1 MSLFLDMVGGKFL
14 QAFLFALCIG
24 IIYVCIRFVMV
35 KKGKSSWGKIG
46 REILK
51 FLMVCYFAGIIALV
65 WVPDWFWSI
74 LYGRYDPGVGL
85 GGIRGSFNFVPSIYR
100 YLRGELT
107 GGSWIRTMILGNIL
121 MFVPLGIM
129 LPLLLKKN
137 RIYDTMKI
145 SLMIVLV
152 VEIVQPF
159 VGRSFDVDDI
169 IYNALGV
176 LVGFVLYKI
185 VNCIFP
191 GLRRYCC

>member
-1 MSLFLDMVGGKFL
+1 M
-14 QAFLFALCIG
+14 
-24 IIYVCIRFVMV
+24 
-35 KKGKSSWGKIG
+35 
-46 REILK
+46 
-51 FLMVCYFAGIIALV
+51 
-65 WVPDWFWSI
+65 
-74 LYGRYDPGVGL
+74 
-85 GGIRGSFNFVPSIYR
+85 
-100 YLRGELT
+100 
-107 GGSWIRTMILGNIL
+107 
-121 MFVPLGIM
+121 
-129 LPLLLKKN
+129 KKN